1 MILTLIR
8 SSWTHLGR
16 DRVAQ
21 VMAFV
26 LPIVFFSIFALIF
39 GGRDTGSSF
48 VRVPVALVDES
59 HTNRSRALVRALEA
73 DSGLRVS
80 TGWGAKG
87 AAKNAP
93 AVPITRARA
102 EELVREGDFAVAL
115 VLPAGIDTSLSRFD
129 GKGVKVAV
137 LHDPSDP
144 VASKMAAGLLQRA
157 GLQALREESNEFR
170 GEAAPGQRSVSL
182 DDMMPVRSEEV
193 AVLGKKKGN
202 GMVAFY
208 AAGIAVMFLMFSASA
223 GGGVLLDEAESGTLE
238 RVLSTRLG
246 MTQLLAAKWL
256 YLTSRGVLQIV
267 VMFIWAMLVFH
278 LDLVSHLSG
287 FVVMTAATAAC
298 TAAFGLVLA
307 TAARTREQLQG
318 MANLVVLSLSA
329 IGGSMFPRFL
339 MSETLQKLSLVGF
352 NAWALDGYL
361 KVFWRES
368 SLGGLLPQVGA
379 LAGFTVLFLL
389 LARRFARRWEVA

>member
-1 MILTLIR
+1 MIPTLIR

-26 LPIVFFSIFALIF
+26 LPIVFFSIFAVIF
-39 GGRDTGSSF
+39 GGRGNGTSF
-48 VRVPVALVDES
+48 KRVPVALVDES
-59 HTNRSRALVRALEA
+59 HTDRSRALMKALEA
-73 DSGLRVS
+73 DSGLGVS
-80 TGWGAKG
+80 TVWRADGADKD
-87 AAKNAP
+87 AP
-93 AVPITRARA
+93 GVPITRARA
-102 EELVREGDFAVAL
+102 EALVRAGEFTVAL
-115 VLPAGIDTSLSRFD
+115 VLPSGIDTSLSRFD
-129 GKGVKVAV
+129 GKGVKVVV
-137 LHDPSDP
+137 LHDPADP

-157 GLQALREESNEFR
+157 GLQALRAEADEFR
-170 GEAAPGQRSVSL
+170 GAPEPGQSRPTL

-193 AVLGKKKGN
+193 AVLGKKQDN

-223 GGGVLLDEAESGTLE
+223 GGGVLLEEAESGTLE

-246 MTQLLAAKWL
+246 MAQLLAAKWL
-256 YLTSRGVLQIV
+256 YLTSRGFLQIV
-267 VMFIWAMLVFH
+267 VMFVWAMLVFR
-278 LDLVSHLSG
+278 LDLLSHLPG
-287 FVVMTAATAAC
+287 FLVMTVATAAC

-339 MSETLQKLSLVGF
+339 MSERLQKISLVGF

-368 SLGGLLPQVGA
+368 SLAGLLPQVGA
-379 LAGFTVLFLL
+379 LAAFTVLFLV
-389 LARRFARRWEVA
+389 LARRFASRWEVA